1 VRILA
6 ASQSP
11 PLVVPGSVL
20 TVDGLRQHLLNVL
33 PTFKVPKY
41 LALTDNPLP
50 RNASEKIHRL
60 ALRDSFVAN

>member
-1 VRILA
+1 
-6 ASQSP
+6 
-11 PLVVPGSVL
+11 
-20 TVDGLRQHLLNVL
+20 
-33 PTFKVPKY
+33 VPKY